1 MPELSDPVEALY
13 REVVLEHYRHPRHR
27 TPLESPDAE
36 ATVVNPVCGDQV
48 LVQVAMGEERVQ
60 QICARAR
67 GCSIAVAAAS
77 VMTEL
82 VMGRDREEIA
92 HLAEGAR
99 AVVSGAPLAPDL
111 DDRLRAFARV
121 AELPSRQR
129 CALLAWEAL
138 DEALAAVAVQ

>member
-27 TPLESPDAE
+27 TALESPDAE

-48 LVQVAMGEERVQ
+48 RVQVALGEGRVQ
-60 QICARAR
+60 QVSARAR

-82 VMGRDREEIA
+82 VVGRDRGEIA
-92 HLAEGAR
+92 HLAEDAR

-111 DDRLRAFARV
+111 DDRLRAFVRV

-138 DEALAAVAVQ
+138 DEALAAAAAH